1 MEEFVGGNN
10 YGKSIVETKKPIK
23 VQQFVEGL
31 ENLSKIK
38 IVNPLEHIEDAMPY
52 FNHKAIDNEVIQISE
67 LNCGNTIESVV
78 VFLKTGKI
86 KLAEPSKMQGLEQV
100 ASKFGGGSFI
110 PSTIPRMKELMKEE
124 EIIVIYAIKDKSTP
138 KVIGHYFV
146 GMKKNGVLHL
156 FDGQTGEYVIFS
168 QTDRKYAN
176 FIQRGYKEFQF
187 LKVR

>member
-1 MEEFVGGNN
+1 M
-10 YGKSIVETKKPIK
+10 
-23 VQQFVEGL
+23 
-31 ENLSKIK
+31 
-38 IVNPLEHIEDAMPY
+38 D
-52 FNHKAIDNEVIQISE
+52 
-67 LNCGNTIESVV
+67 
-78 VFLKTGKI
+78 FLRTGKI

-100 ASKFGGGSFI
+100 SAKFGGGSFI

-138 KVIGHYFV
+138 IVIGHYFV

-156 FDGQTGEYVIFS
+156 FDGQSGEYVIIS

-176 FIQRGYKEFQF
+176 FIQRKYLGFQY